1 VDGKDL
7 HGSFCSCSGDRA
19 PEIIIVKA
27 GRQFPKKDWAEEGVA
42 SLKRDLFPED
52 AFEPVTGKSTQDED
66 DEKDKYLDEEAGSAE
81 IPDTET
87 HPSGNKVPRGEH
99 ENYPQDKADNH
110 TVLQEA
116 VIVFLSLV
124 EKAKGDT

>member
-1 VDGKDL
+1 VDGKNF
-7 HGSFCSCSGDRA
+7 HCCCGSCSGNSA
-19 PEIIIVKA
+19 PEIIIIKA
-27 GRQFPKKDWAEEGVA
+27 GRQFQKTLGREGVA
-42 SLKRDLFPED
+42 SAEKNLFPED

-66 DEKDKYLDEEAGSAE
+66 DEKDKYLDEEAGRAE
-81 IPDTET
+81 IPDADT
-87 HPSGNKVPRGEH
+87 HTSGNKVPRSEH
-99 ENYPQDKADNH
+99 EDDPEDKADNH